1 MISFGATLLVVTLW
15 LSVDTIVE
23 IGSILTA
30 TTLEDTDLGA
40 QIEPLR
46 KPQTATVD
54 LSPSASI
61 DWLGAKD

>member
-1 MISFGATLLVVTLW
+1 
-15 LSVDTIVE
+15 VDTIVE

-30 TTLEDTDLGA
+30 NTLEDTDLGA